1 MIESISIKNFSIIRD
16 VEINFEPGLNVIYGE
31 SGSGKSLIL
40 YAISI
45 IFGESFINSLIRE
58 GEKKSI
64 LTCYTDSN
72 SYQRIGSRLNT
83 VSNID
88 GVNVPLKTIKSV
100 REDILQI
107 HSQGEQ
113 EELYSK
119 AFQLNYIDSFIK
131 SESKSLLAEAYSNYQ
146 KAIQDLEIFKEK
158 YERESKQQDYYVYQ
172 LEEID
177 KVKPFEEDEEEILET
192 EINNQ
197 ILLEKSQESLNLVKD
212 RLEAIINNYQSLEAY
227 LERIKDLSE
236 LKNINT
242 DTLIDETS
250 IKDLLYKIDNIL
262 SESVSEVTQ
271 DDLNNRIYVIQ
282 KLKKKLGCKT
292 LKEVIELEVKILSEI
307 NHIENYPEKLEEMS
321 KLVQFL
327 EKEYFNFCEILSKE
341 RAYVYKELIIPEL
354 INNLHLLGFD
364 YIDLDVEHTKK
375 SQVSP
380 NGLDDIEFKIS
391 FNKGFSTN
399 PIRKIV
405 SGGEASR
412 ISLAMKLLKND
423 GRTLILDEIETGLSG
438 ETLKKL
444 ANSLKRVSQDS
455 QIICISHSEEIIE
468 YADKKIKI
476 YKEENKEENRIE
488 TKVS

>member
-1 MIESISIKNFSIIRD
+1 M
-16 VEINFEPGLNVIYGE
+16 
-31 SGSGKSLIL
+31 
-40 YAISI
+40 
-45 IFGESFINSLIRE
+45 
-58 GEKKSI
+58 
-64 LTCYTDSN
+64 
-72 SYQRIGSRLNT
+72 
-83 VSNID
+83 
-88 GVNVPLKTIKSV
+88 
-100 REDILQI
+100 
-107 HSQGEQ
+107 
-113 EELYSK
+113 
-119 AFQLNYIDSFIK
+119 
-131 SESKSLLAEAYSNYQ
+131 
-146 KAIQDLEIFKEK
+146 
-158 YERESKQQDYYVYQ
+158 YQ

-177 KVKPFEEDEEEILET
+177 KVKPFQEDEEELLET

-307 NHIENYPEKLEEMS
+307 NHIENYPEKLEEMT

-341 RAYVYKELIIPEL
+341 REYVYKELIIPEL
-354 INNLHLLGFD
+354 INNLRLLGFD
-364 YIDLDVEHTKK
+364 YIDLDVEHNKK
-375 SQVSP
+375 SQFSP

-476 YKEENKEENRIE
+476 YKEENQEENRIE
-488 TKVS
+488 TKVA